1 MIYFYQL
8 SSIDSYRLF
17 TIVYR
22 YIYLYIYNKCSN
34 VVNSVYRGMG
44 IKTNPGV
51 IATLSDLA
59 KRDYLPIWVRQ
70 WKTLKQII
78 SDLGFGQPVV
88 FAWLFF
94 IYLAI

>member
-22 YIYLYIYNKCSN
+22 YIYLYIYSKCSN
-34 VVNSVYRGMG
+34 VVNSVYRGLG
-44 IKTNPGV
+44 VKTNPGV

-59 KRDYLPIWVRQ
+59 KRDYL
-70 WKTLKQII
+70 QI
-78 SDLGFGQPVV
+78 G
-88 FAWLFF
+88 
-94 IYLAI
+94 